1 MSEKWSAMDK
11 GHRTR
16 HLGRKRSV
24 KEQKPSRKTKREK
37 GMRRQLNA
45 FHFAWKKKK
54 PQKQKT
60 ELLHF
65 LEFAYWY
72 EIAS

>member
-45 FHFAWKKKK
+45 FYFAWKKKI
-54 PQKQKT
+54 QKNKKQNFFI
-60 ELLHF
+60 F
-65 LEFAYWY
+65 LNLPTGMK
-72 EIAS
+72 